1 MLGDIIKK
9 EILDNLLSH
18 KFLFIFILCSVLM
31 LFSIYIGAADYV
43 ESKNEYDSNMAALRE
58 RLQPPESIG
67 IFSEYEGYRLYRQPQ
82 VLRTIVAGVEDAAG
96 RVSYPNQLYENN
108 LMESRHESN
117 TIFTLFGSLDL
128 MFAVKF
134 ILSLCA
140 LFLTYDAVSGE
151 KEKGTLKL
159 SLSGSVSRSRLISG
173 KIIGNYLS
181 MLLLFLTPLIM
192 SLIVLLLYPGISL
205 NGEDWRRLVSIFF
218 MFLLY
223 LSVFFALGIFISAM
237 TKRASTSFLVLLFL
251 WMALVIVVP
260 GASVIVA
267 KHVRPIPSSSSLS
280 GQKSL
285 FWVETNSAVSAKSN
299 EKQQELSPKITQR
312 ITEIQ
317 PLAKENP
324 ARYQEERAKLT
335 ADLSQWH
342 SKILEDRLL
351 EITDKVTANNIQLDR
366 DYQLKKDA
374 QQSLAKN
381 ISRISPASSLT
392 FGAMTLTR
400 TGIDEYDRFV
410 AATRSYRPVYRRWMS
425 ALISNPT
432 QSTQIDDSVVSSIP
446 QLPFT
451 PERLGESLNRTL
463 TDFALMAAMM
473 IILLVGAF
481 FAFMRYDVR

>member
-43 ESKNEYDSNMAALRE
+43 ESKKEYDANVSALGE
-58 RLQPPESIG
+58 RLQPPETIS
-67 IFSEYEGYRLYRQPQ
+67 IFSEYEGYRIFRQPQ
-82 VLRTIVAGVEDAAG
+82 VLRTVVAGVEDAAG

-159 SLSGSVSRSRLISG
+159 TLSGSVSRARLISG
-173 KIIGNYLS
+173 KIIGNYVS

-192 SLIVLLLYPGISL
+192 SLIVLLLFPGISL
-205 NGEDWRRLVSIFF
+205 SGGDWRRLISIFI

-223 LSVFFALGIFISAM
+223 VSVFFALGVFISAV
-237 TKRASTSFLVLLFL
+237 TTRASTSFLVLLFL
-251 WMALVIVVP
+251 WIALVIVIP
-260 GASVIVA
+260 GISVVVA
-267 KHVRPIPSSSSLS
+267 KHIRPIPSSSSLS

-285 FWVETNSAVSAKSN
+285 FWLETNQAVNA
-299 EKQQELSPKITQR
+299 EYTPKINDAVQR
-312 ITEIQ
+312 VMQRQTELQ
-317 PLAKENP
+317 PLAKEDP
-324 ARYQEERAKLT
+324 KRYQEEVMKAQAEYTKL
-335 ADLSQWH
+335 
-342 SKILEDRLL
+342 LEGRLL
-351 EITDKVTANNIQLDR
+351 EITDRVTANNNQLDR

-381 ISRISPASSLT
+381 ISRISPAASLT
-392 FGAMTLTR
+392 FGAMTLAR
-400 TGIDEYDRFV
+400 TGMDDYDRFV
-410 AATRSYRPVYRRWMS
+410 AATRTYRPTYRKWMS
-425 ALISNPT
+425 ALVNDLARR
-432 QSTQIDDSVVSSIP
+432 QIDDTVIASIP
-446 QLPFT
+446 QLPFV
-451 PERLGESLNRTL
+451 PERTGELLMRTL
-463 TDFALMAAMM
+463 PDFALMAAMM
-473 IILLVGAF
+473 IILLTGSY
-481 FAFMRYDVR
+481 FAFLRYDVR